1 VREGVSWN
9 MTWKRRECGGCDV
22 MRRSGRK
29 GEKVLHCRGRGGGRF
44 REEEEIGGVKRAEA
58 GSREVDR
65 EPGSQN
71 KSSC

>member
-1 VREGVSWN
+1 
-9 MTWKRRECGGCDV
+9 
-22 MRRSGRK
+22 MRRNGRK
-29 GEKVLHCRGRGGGRF
+29 GKKMLHCRGRGGGHL
-44 REEEEIGGVKRAEA
+44 REEEGIGGVKRAEA